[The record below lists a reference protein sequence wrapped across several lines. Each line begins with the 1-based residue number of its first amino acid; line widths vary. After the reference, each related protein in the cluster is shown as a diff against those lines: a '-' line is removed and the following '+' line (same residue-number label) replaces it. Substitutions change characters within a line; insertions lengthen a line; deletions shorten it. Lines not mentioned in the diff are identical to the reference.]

1 MNIRL
6 TFKIMVRILLIGD
19 TFAFSRL
26 NAMVDPFDAASS
38 VEARK
43 ESTFSQNNCGEKD
56 ISTITWSHC
65 GNT

>member
-1 MNIRL
+1 MDIR
-6 TFKIMVRILLIGD
+6 
-19 TFAFSRL
+19 SL